1 MLFTFPSRYLFTIGR
16 QLVFSLTRWSAQ
28 IHTRLHLYRVTQEL
42 PRRASVFGYG
52 PLTLYGAIFHSLH
65 LTSTL
70 SHRGPTTPP
79 ASRWFGL
86 FRFRSP
92 LLTESFSL
100 SFPLVTEMFHFTRYC
115 VHRAMYSLCDGRAF
129 TLPGYPIRK
138 PTGQS
143 VCAAIRGL
151 SQLVASFIAY
161 WHQGIHR
168 APFVA

>member
-86 FRFRSP
+86 LRFRSP
-92 LLTESFSL
+92 LLTESHSL
-100 SFPLVTEMFHFTRYC
+100 YFPLVTEMFHFTRYRSR
-115 VHRAMYSLCDGRAF
+115 RAIYSLGSDGV
-129 TLPGYPIRK
+129 LPPPGYPIRTC
-138 PTGQS
+138 TGQS
-143 VCAAIRGL
+143 VFAAIRAL
-151 SQLVASFIAY
+151 SQLITSFIAY
-161 WHQGIHR
+161 WHQGIHHVL
-168 APFVA
+168 FVA

>member
-16 QLVFSLTRWSAQ
+16 QLVFSLTRWSAR

-52 PLTLYGAIFHSLH
+52 PFTLYGAIFHSLL
-65 LTSTL
+65 LTSAL
-70 SHRGPTTPP
+70 PDRGPTTP
-79 ASRWFGL
+79 AVNCWFGL

-100 SFPLVTEMFHFTRYC
+100 YFPLVTEMFHFTRYC
-115 VHRAMYSLCDGRAF
+115 MRRTMYSCGDGRAF
-129 TLPGYPIRK
+129 TRPGYPIRK
-138 PTGQS
+138 STGQS
-143 VCAAIRGL
+143 VFAAIRGL
-151 SQLVASFIAY
+151 SQLVTSFIAY

-168 APFVA
+168 VPFVA